1 MLLDSLLKNSKLVR
15 KIGFPEL
22 LLQFFLLVSI
32 SFILNLEH
40 VGGKILK
47 AINDRV
53 SLPSKEGVRWVVA
66 MLSSKISECGS
77 RLGKESSIMFK
88 DGQLSEL
95 KLVGI
100 SLKLCEILSLE
111 SHILERNL
119 SMVKEESDG
128 FSSSVDVEVVKFD

>member
-1 MLLDSLLKNSKLVR
+1 VLLDSLLKNSKLVR

-66 MLSSKISECGS
+66 MLSSKISEYGS

>member
-66 MLSSKISECGS
+66 MLSSKISEYGS

>member
-53 SLPSKEGVRWVVA
+53 SLPSKDGVRWVVA
-66 MLSSKISECGS
+66 MLSSKISEYGS